1 MSTHPKLHSAQTG
14 SRDQSSR
21 DTIPP
26 IRRHCNIKINWIY
39 LSIYLFM
46 YVILLKVKQFH
57 NVDLREKKK
66 YSFQSVAIY
75 CVWIG
80 YHYLKLEKVILKER

>member
-1 MSTHPKLHSAQTG
+1 
-14 SRDQSSR
+14 
-21 DTIPP
+21 
-26 IRRHCNIKINWIY
+26 
-39 LSIYLFM
+39 M

-66 YSFQSVAIY
+66 YSFQRVAIY